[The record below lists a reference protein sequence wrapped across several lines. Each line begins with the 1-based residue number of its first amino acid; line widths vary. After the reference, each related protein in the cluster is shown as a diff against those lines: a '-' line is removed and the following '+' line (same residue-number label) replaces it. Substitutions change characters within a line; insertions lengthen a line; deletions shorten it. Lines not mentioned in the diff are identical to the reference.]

1 MQIQQKITRK
11 LQIYMFF
18 NLAYES
24 PAMVIKKKREK
35 GWIYGF
41 LNLNSK
47 NEKRNKNEEGIFRK

>member
-1 MQIQQKITRK
+1 
-11 LQIYMFF
+11 MFF